1 PTLAAA
7 DKKFKLKQKDWNKM
21 KKVLASLCLLLGAS
35 SAFAQTSNTVR
46 WQSFAGVITSQNVD
60 NPISANIHS
69 GTFAWTVRGGA
80 ARVNLATGSA
90 SFNIQQLV
98 INGAK
103 FSGTPGPITQVEGTL
118 VCNPG
123 ADGESTHDTAAVN
136 LDAHGNAQ
144 FSGNL
149 GTVGTCA
156 NPLFLVRIFNP
167 SGARGLWIATG
178 VDRTFGD

>member
-1 PTLAAA
+1 
-7 DKKFKLKQKDWNKM
+7 M
-21 KKVLASLCLLLGAS
+21 KKVLASICLMLGAS
-35 SAFAQTSNTVR
+35 SAFAQTSNIVR
-46 WQSFAGVITSQNVD
+46 WQSFAGVITSQGVD

-80 ARVNLATGSA
+80 ARVNLATGAA

-98 INGAK
+98 INGAAA
-103 FSGTPGPITQVEGTL
+103 SGTTGPITQVEGTL

-123 ADGESTHDTAAVN
+123 TNDESTHDTAAVN

-149 GTVGTCA
+149 GNVGTCA

-178 VDRTFGD
+178 VDRTLGQ

>member
-1 PTLAAA
+1 
-7 DKKFKLKQKDWNKM
+7 M
-21 KKVLASLCLLLGAS
+21 KKVLASLFLLLSVS

-46 WQSFAGVITSQNVD
+46 WQSFAGVITAQNVD
-60 NPISANIHS
+60 NPVSANIHS
-69 GTFAWTVRGGA
+69 GTFAWTVRGGS
-80 ARVNLATGSA
+80 ARVNLATGAA

-103 FSGTPGPITQVEGTL
+103 FSGTPGPITQVTGTL

-123 ADGESTHDTAAVN
+123 ADGESTRDTAAVN

-149 GTVGTCA
+149 GSPGTCA

-178 VDRTFGD
+178 IDRTLGD

>member
-1 PTLAAA
+1 
-7 DKKFKLKQKDWNKM
+7 M
-21 KKVLASLCLLLGAS
+21 KKVLASLFLLLGVS
-35 SAFAQTSNTVR
+35 SVFAQTSNTVR

-60 NPISANIHS
+60 NPVSANIHS
-69 GTFAWTVRGGA
+69 GTFAWTARGGS
-80 ARVNLATGSA
+80 ARVNLTTGIA

-98 INGAK
+98 INGSK
-103 FSGTPGPITQVEGTL
+103 FSGTAGPITQVTGTL

-123 ADGESTHDTAAVN
+123 ADGESTHDTAAVS
-136 LDAHGNAQ
+136 LDPHGNTQ
-144 FSGNL
+144 VTSNLGNL
-149 GTVGTCA
+149 GTCV

>member
-1 PTLAAA
+1 
-7 DKKFKLKQKDWNKM
+7 M
-21 KKVLASLCLLLGAS
+21 KKILASICLLLGAS

-60 NPISANIHS
+60 NPISTNIHS
-69 GTFAWTVRGGA
+69 GTFAWTARSGA
-80 ARVNLATGSA
+80 ARVNLATGAA

-98 INGAK
+98 INGSP
-103 FSGTPGPITQVEGTL
+103 FSGTPGPITQVMGTL

-123 ADGESTHDTAAVN
+123 ADDESTHNTAAVN

-149 GTVGTCA
+149 RNIGTCA
-156 NPLFLVRIFNP
+156 NPLFLVRIHNP
-167 SGARGLWIATG
+167 SAARGLWIATA
-178 VDRTFGD
+178 VERTFGE

>member
-1 PTLAAA
+1 
-7 DKKFKLKQKDWNKM
+7 M

-60 NPISANIHS
+60 NPISANIHA
-69 GTFAWTVRGGA
+69 GTFAWTVRSGA
-80 ARVNLATGSA
+80 ARVNLTTGAA

-123 ADGESTHDTAAVN
+123 VDGESTHDTSAVN

-144 FSGNL
+144 FSGTL

-167 SGARGLWIATG
+167 SPARGLWIATG
-178 VDRTFGD
+178 VDRTFGE

>member
-1 PTLAAA
+1 
-7 DKKFKLKQKDWNKM
+7 M
-21 KKVLASLCLLLGAS
+21 KKVLVSLFLLLGVS
-35 SAFAQTSNTVR
+35 SVFAQTSNTVR

-60 NPISANIHS
+60 NPVSANIHS
-69 GTFAWTVRGGA
+69 GTFAWTVRGGS
-80 ARVNLATGSA
+80 ARVDLATGVA

-103 FSGTPGPITQVEGTL
+103 FSGTPGPITQVTGTL

-123 ADGESTHDTAAVN
+123 TAGESTHDTAAIN
-136 LDAHGNAQ
+136 LDPHGNAQ
-144 FSGNL
+144 VTSNL
-149 GTVGTCA
+149 GSLGTCV

-178 VDRTFGD
+178 VDRTFGN

>member
-1 PTLAAA
+1 
-7 DKKFKLKQKDWNKM
+7 M
-21 KKVLASLCLLLGAS
+21 KRVLASLCLLLGAT

-46 WQSFAGVITSQNVD
+46 WQSFAGVITAQNVD
-60 NPISANIHS
+60 NPISSNIHS

-80 ARVNLATGSA
+80 ARVNLATGAA

-98 INGAK
+98 INGAAV
-103 FSGTPGPITQVEGTL
+103 SGTPGPITQVTGTL
-118 VCNPG
+118 VCSPG
-123 ADGESTHDTAAVN
+123 AAGETTHDTTAVN

-144 FSGNL
+144 FSGSL
-149 GTVGTCA
+149 GAIGTCA

-178 VDRTFGD
+178 VDRTFGE

>member
-1 PTLAAA
+1 
-7 DKKFKLKQKDWNKM
+7 M
-21 KKVLASLCLLLGAS
+21 KKVLASLFLLLGAC

-46 WQSFAGVITSQNVD
+46 WQSFAGVITAQNVD
-60 NPISANIHS
+60 NPVSANIHS
-69 GTFAWTVRGGA
+69 GTFAWTVRGGS
-80 ARVNLATGSA
+80 ARVNLATGA
-90 SFNIQQLV
+90 VSFNIQQLV

-103 FSGTPGPITQVEGTL
+103 FSGTPGPITQVTGTL

-123 ADGESTHDTAAVN
+123 ADGESPHDTAAVN

-144 FSGNL
+144 FSGSL
-149 GTVGTCA
+149 GTLGTCA

-178 VDRTFGD
+178 VDRTLGE

>member
-1 PTLAAA
+1 V
-7 DKKFKLKQKDWNKM
+7 
-21 KKVLASLCLLLGAS
+21 KKVLVSLCLLLGAS
-35 SAFAQTSNTVR
+35 ASFAQTTSNVVR

-60 NPISANIHS
+60 NPVSANIHS
-69 GTFAWTVRGGA
+69 GTFAWTVRGGS
-80 ARVNLATGSA
+80 ARVNLATGA
-90 SFNIQQLV
+90 VSFNIQQLV
-98 INGAK
+98 INGAAV
-103 FSGTPGPITQVEGTL
+103 SGTPGPITAVTGTL

-123 ADGESTHDTAAVN
+123 TTQESPHDTSAVS

-149 GTVGTCA
+149 GAQPGCA

-178 VDRTFGD
+178 VDRTFGE